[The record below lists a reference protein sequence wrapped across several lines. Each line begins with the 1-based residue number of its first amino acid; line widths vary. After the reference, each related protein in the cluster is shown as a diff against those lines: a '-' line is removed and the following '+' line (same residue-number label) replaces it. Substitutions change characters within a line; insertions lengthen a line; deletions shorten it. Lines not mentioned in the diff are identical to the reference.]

1 MSQLFLD
8 PSDSIIT
15 QHFNKSK
22 RFYRVFLHAGEMT
35 FTGAVGAD
43 EDQDF
48 KEYISGKPGIIVLRP
63 YSK

>member
-48 KEYISGKPGIIVLRP
+48 KEYISGKP
-63 YSK
+63 